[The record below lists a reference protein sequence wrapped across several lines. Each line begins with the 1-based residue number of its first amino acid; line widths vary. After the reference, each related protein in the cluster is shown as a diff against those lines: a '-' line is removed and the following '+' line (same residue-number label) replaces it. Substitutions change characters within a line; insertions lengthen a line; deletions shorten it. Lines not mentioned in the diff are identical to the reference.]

1 MAKFSCG
8 DTVLNIVTQQ
18 KGVVCKVCPPARGR
32 QLYRVR
38 YNESLKTCLEQN
50 LDGFFEIENPFERVR
65 KGIFGNRDQFVL
77 VNTTYKINNS
87 NNNTISSPMRS
98 VSVRLLRPGIY
109 FSN

>member
-50 LDGFFEIENPFERVR
+50 LGGFFEIENPFERVR

-77 VNTTYKINNS
+77 VNTTPCQHNVQNQ
-87 NNNTISSPMRS
+87 
-98 VSVRLLRPGIY
+98 
-109 FSN
+109 